1 MSLGVMASE
10 SRVFIASV
18 SSEEDI
24 LQSLLSTEQAPGS
37 SYHTCRAPQFTF
49 AQVPFIL
56 LGLSPLTAAN
66 LALS

>member
-37 SYHTCRAPQFTF
+37 SRAPQFTS
-49 AQVPFIL
+49 ALVPFIL